1 MKKKGKRIAAVLL
14 LAFVLFF
21 VWRRISKPKEEI
33 EKKALPSVTVLTPEK
48 EDLAVKTEL
57 LGTMT
62 ASAEYRLVSKISG
75 EVLSIYKE
83 NGDTVK
89 AGEKIALL
97 DNQKQIDAAKYSL
110 EQAKAQEQAAVESRN
125 RLAALRD
132 AGDVSQQEFETVD
145 AQAKASSAQVK
156 AAKLNYDTQVE
167 FANIVSPTDGVLQN
181 SILLQGA
188 FVPQGT
194 QLLSVIGDG
203 AEQVVFSVTDEL
215 MKNLQPGQ
223 EITVEKGEQSYSGSI
238 TEISSVI
245 VPETG
250 LFPVKARVENVHFPE
265 GTKVK
270 LSLVKESRSMV
281 MTIPLNVIYYEKEEP
296 FVYVL
301 EKGKGEEGVLRKKKI
316 SLGLVG
322 EEKAEVVSG
331 LKEGEEVIS
340 SWNNEMYD
348 GAKVRV
354 EKG

>member
-33 EKKALPSVTVLTPEK
+33 EKKALPAVTVLTPKK

-75 EVLSIYKE
+75 EVLSIYKG

-203 AEQVVFSVTDEL
+203 AGQHHRDFFRHRAGNRTFS
-215 MKNLQPGQ
+215 
-223 EITVEKGEQSYSGSI
+223 GESKSGECAFS
-238 TEISSVI
+238 
-245 VPETG
+245 G
-250 LFPVKARVENVHFPE
+250 RN
-265 GTKVK
+265 
-270 LSLVKESRSMV
+270 ESEAEPRQG
-281 MTIPLNVIYYEKEEP
+281 EP
-296 FVYVL
+296 FHGDDYSFKRDL
-301 EKGKGEEGVLRKKKI
+301 L
-316 SLGLVG
+316 
-322 EEKAEVVSG
+322 
-331 LKEGEEVIS
+331 
-340 SWNNEMYD
+340 
-348 GAKVRV
+348 
-354 EKG
+354 